1 MINVNYKLI
10 AKIAELNIIK
20 YKDILLNTKDDCLYD
35 IYLFDI
41 EDCEIERY
49 TLTGK
54 TLKESVKDNSL
65 FIQGVI
71 TNFTKYTEGY
81 SVVW

>member
-20 YKDILLNTKDDCLYD
+20 YKEILLNTKDDYLYD
-35 IYLFDI
+35 IYFFDI

-65 FIQGVI
+65 FIQGLI
-71 TNFTKYTEGY
+71 TKLAKHEEGY
-81 SVVW
+81 SVAW